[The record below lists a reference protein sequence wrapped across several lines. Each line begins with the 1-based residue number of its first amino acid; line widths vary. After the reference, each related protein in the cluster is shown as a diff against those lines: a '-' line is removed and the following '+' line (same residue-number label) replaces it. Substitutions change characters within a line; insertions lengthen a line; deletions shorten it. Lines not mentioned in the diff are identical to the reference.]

1 MFEYDTKLEN
11 RTMIQQEEADIIK
24 DLEDLL
30 ELAISRWHNF
40 SGLLSEF
47 LRKFIMDEIEH
58 NPTDWDEEYT

>member
-1 MFEYDTKLEN
+1 
-11 RTMIQQEEADIIK
+11 MIQQEEADIIK

-40 SGLLSEF
+40 SGPLSEF